1 MTALIKS
8 VVVIIAR
15 DYKMH
20 AAPVE
25 HLGKPLRKLRW
36 DSRFS
41 CPPIL
46 PDYIAKAFQGNKG
59 GEENPIRGILLFP
72 RLLGRLVSS
81 GLWFVWQRSPRPFM
95 IGVGEF
101 RARI

>member
-59 GEENPIRGILLFP
+59 GKRKTPFEESFFSLAC
-72 RLLGRLVSS
+72 
-81 GLWFVWQRSPRPFM
+81 W
-95 IGVGEF
+95 ED
-101 RARI
+101 